1 MDLKNQDFNY
11 YSLNG
16 IIEALETDGHNT
28 KKKVLIALKTATRT
42 DLTKLRNSIQERI
55 NKLDVNPKKD
65 KQ

>member
-1 MDLKNQDFNY
+1 MDLKNY

-55 NKLDVNPKKD
+55 NKLAA
-65 KQ
+65 